1 MQVLQ
6 TETTDSVYTEKA
18 WGIHLA
24 LLLLTC
30 QSEGACAVMVSDNV
44 TVGLYLQGEFT
55 SMA

>member
-55 SMA
+55 A